1 MTRLNNDRTH
11 EAEAPSTRWWES
23 YLVRYFVGF
32 IVGSICVAVFAYQ
45 IQFFDDLI
53 KIIFKSQTDWTA
65 LIFVLSFMGIMYC
78 YIASSPITVLHAGRY
93 GRGFIDIHSRH
104 FWIGWLITCPLYFL
118 NIQKINSLSVSA
130 SLIILAVV
138 SMIFI
143 SWLPVTKNYDGL
155 SLPIS
160 WKKDHELRCWWK
172 SRPTRLF
179 ILQSLLWACLVLSLF
194 TLFIYCLENLLGH
207 GKSLPVITKSL
218 WLLSLPVFWIGFS
231 QYFVLIRLLNQNKEF
246 SDFYAKLFRARR
258 QSNAK
263 DVRDSYTHLR
273 EHSNSVFIVV
283 VELAILA
290 LLTAFVNTARF
301 FNLNNQLETLLIW
314 ILFALAF
321 WMVPTV
327 FMWGRANAME
337 RDFAEDPKKFL
348 S

>member
-1 MTRLNNDRTH
+1 M
-11 EAEAPSTRWWES
+11 
-23 YLVRYFVGF
+23 
-32 IVGSICVAVFAYQ
+32 
-45 IQFFDDLI
+45 
-53 KIIFKSQTDWTA
+53 
-65 LIFVLSFMGIMYC
+65 
-78 YIASSPITVLHAGRY
+78 
-93 GRGFIDIHSRH
+93 
-104 FWIGWLITCPLYFL
+104 
-118 NIQKINSLSVSA
+118 
-130 SLIILAVV
+130 
-138 SMIFI
+138 
-143 SWLPVTKNYDGL
+143 
-155 SLPIS
+155 
-160 WKKDHELRCWWK
+160 
-172 SRPTRLF
+172 
-179 ILQSLLWACLVLSLF
+179 
-194 TLFIYCLENLLGH
+194 
-207 GKSLPVITKSL
+207 
-218 WLLSLPVFWIGFS
+218 PVFWIGFS